1 MEDETGGRQPDALP
15 PLLLSAFCSATTAG
29 VRELAALPADVLAFG
44 YLGERMPDG
53 SMRLFRLDTI
63 ALGANDAPSASA
75 PPLWL
80 GAALFKEP
88 PPLTAAVAPPGDSL
102 FLLQGALPAYR
113 GQARG
118 TPVYLL
124 PLRSDWAAGTPGYA
138 LSALPPGGQ
147 LPLSVPLATYLRAQM
162 LLLARLAPG
171 LSRDESI
178 AMALATAELAATLL
192 RTWAHAAAASPPA
205 ATAPPGS
212 AVPSSAA
219 ARIYRAALA
228 HIASHLSE
236 PQLTGQRLARAVGCS
251 RPTLYRAFAM
261 HGTTVATQLLDAR
274 MAHARALLEAGGDAV
289 KLAGIAYDCGYA
301 DVSAFIRAFRRAHGL
316 TPRQW
321 RDRAHSLPSR
331 GVRQPADR

>member
-29 VRELAALPADVLAFG
+29 VRELAALPANILAFG
-44 YLGERMPDG
+44 YLGERLPDG

-63 ALGANDAPSASA
+63 ALGANDASSAGG

-88 PPLTAAVAPPGDSL
+88 SAAAAGAPLGDSL
-102 FLLQGALPAYR
+102 FLLHGALPAYR

-124 PLRSDWAAGTPGYA
+124 PLRQDWAARALGYA
-138 LSALPPGGQ
+138 VSALPLGAQ

-171 LSRDESI
+171 LSREESI
-178 AMALATAELAATLL
+178 AMVLATVELAATLL
-192 RTWAHAAAASPPA
+192 RTWADAAAAPPPSGLRTQDPA
-205 ATAPPGS
+205 A
-212 AVPSSAA
+212 PSPAA

-228 HIASHLSE
+228 HIATHLSD

-261 HGTTVATQLLDAR
+261 HGTTVAARLLDAR
-274 MAHARALLEAGGDAV
+274 MAHARALLEAAGDTA
-289 KLAGIAYDCGYA
+289 KLAGIAFDCGYA
-301 DVSAFIRAFRRAHGL
+301 DVSAFIRAFRRAHGV

-321 RDRAHSLPSR
+321 RQRAHSLPSR